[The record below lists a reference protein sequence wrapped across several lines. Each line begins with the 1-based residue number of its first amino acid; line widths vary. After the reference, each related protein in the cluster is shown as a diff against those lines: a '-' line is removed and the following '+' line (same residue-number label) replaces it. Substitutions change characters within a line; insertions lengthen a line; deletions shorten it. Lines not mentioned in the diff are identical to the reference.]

1 MNKETLLQQIDIL
14 LETTLEQ
21 YHQIQASKGRI
32 PQIEI
37 DLVMS
42 NLRQTYEFVSMLDY
56 MNRKT
61 GTENYA
67 PATSF
72 VQEKNIPAPVENT
85 FPVSKTVDA
94 STPKL
99 EESKPEIISEIKVE
113 EEAVAENTIQVVEEK
128 IENEPEVVVSET
140 KADVHVEASQN
151 DEAEES
157 TKVEMTRE
165 MVKEFISMSTATE
178 TEAPAATATPVA
190 NLFDD
195 IPPVVAKPASS
206 NVKPS
211 GDTPSFYD
219 KFTQDKVEEN
229 SFVEKLQKKRIADLK
244 AAIGINEKFL
254 FINELFEGN
263 LALYNEGIEKLNSCT
278 NINDAKGYVD
288 GELRAK
294 FNWTNSPK
302 ADKMLMELIERRFIG

>member
-21 YHQIQASKGRI
+21 YHQIQASQGRI

-42 NLRQTYEFVSMLDY
+42 NLRQTYEYVSMLDY
-56 MNRKT
+56 QNRKA
-61 GTENYA
+61 GVENIA
-67 PATSF
+67 PANSF
-72 VQEKNIPAPVENT
+72 VEEKSIPAPLENT
-85 FPVSKTVDA
+85 LVTSPTVEVKTPAVEE
-94 STPKL
+94 PK
-99 EESKPEIISEIKVE
+99 SEILPESKVE
-113 EEAVAENTIQVVEEK
+113 EKVETEITVPVVEQQ
-128 IENEPEVVVSET
+128 IEAKPEVFVSET
-140 KADVHVEASQN
+140 PADVQ
-151 DEAEES
+151 DEES
-157 TKVEMTRE
+157 ESEVKEEYIKVEMTRE
-165 MVKEFISMSTATE
+165 MVKEFISMGAAPETPAPTAV
-178 TEAPAATATPVA
+178 PAAS
-190 NLFDD
+190 LFDD
-195 IPPVVAKPASS
+195 IPPPAISKHVNHESRLS
-206 NVKPS
+206 NE
-211 GDTPSFYD
+211 TPSFYD

-288 GELRAK
+288 GELRTK